1 MDTVRFTIHRK
12 AAFFGAL
19 LPHRIFINGQLAGV
33 VHSGKAICAEVP
45 KAAAYYIDDD
55 ESTGNAVIHDDGQ
68 PEYSLLMKVN
78 AQGTPPCSEFYI
90 ENGAEPAKL
99 PMFHLERFLQ
109 ADPAQLTPEEQ
120 VLALCLECAWAVGE
134 DVLSS
139 EHLLDIIGAL
149 KTIGAAQYAKLIAE
163 VIQNEFPNV
172 QFPLSEEQMALMQAR
187 LDRAEREIGNA
198 PGAND
203 EFRQAMAHY
212 MMTKLNTPENI
223 Y

>member
-1 MDTVRFTIHRK
+1 MRWQNFTAPI
-12 AAFFGAL
+12 
-19 LPHRIFINGQLAGV
+19 
-33 VHSGKAICAEVP
+33 
-45 KAAAYYIDDD
+45 
-55 ESTGNAVIHDDGQ
+55 
-68 PEYSLLMKVN
+68 
-78 AQGTPPCSEFYI
+78 
-90 ENGAEPAKL
+90 
-99 PMFHLERFLQ
+99 FHLYGINRF
-109 ADPAQLTPEEQ
+109 PANLAFVHFVSPEL
-120 VLALCLECAWAVGE
+120 LALCLECAWAVGE

-149 KTIGAAQYAKLIAE
+149 QTIGAAQYAKLISE